1 MYLFQLQ
8 ISFVINFDTMD
19 IKILDE
25 NGQDLFERPLEDII
39 VLVKDDEETI
49 ENQLDEVDIE
59 TTSGHPV
66 IADRFVPAP

>member
-1 MYLFQLQ
+1 MQ

-39 VLVKDDEETI
+39 DFVKEED
-49 ENQLDEVDIE
+49 QE
-59 TTSGHPV
+59 TTEPPLYESLPESPTN
-66 IADRFVPAP
+66 ACFVHAP